1 MVIAIP
7 NSQPKTPEIP
17 TRGIK
22 TNTVNKLYEIAK
34 LLLGKKKSTK
44 NRPPN
49 KNKNNKLI
57 CKNFKILL
65 FTSILI

>member
-34 LLLGKKKSTK
+34 LLLGKKSTK

-57 CKNFKILL
+57 FKNFKILL
-65 FTSILI
+65 LTSILI